1 VSYNVNNGDV
11 LEVSFKGTYQG
22 QRFLTILHYAVDTG
36 FVATDGPTMINDFNA
51 AFNLAGAGNGM
62 QRYAD
67 CLNAN
72 ANIEQVVY
80 QFIALVRRARV
91 VKVPAVGLGQVIGT
105 DSPPNIAAA
114 LTKQSDTAGRHGYGT
129 VHMPALV
136 NESFAGGTL
145 TIGGL
150 AVYGGFLSE
159 LFRIYT
165 LGGGRSLL
173 PVIFRRAD
181 PANSVVV
188 LRSIA
193 QDPVRTMHR
202 RTVGVGE

>member
-1 VSYNVNNGDV
+1 MSYNVSNGDV

-36 FVATDGPTMINDFNA
+36 ATPSDGPTMISDFDA
-51 AFNLAGAGNGM
+51 AFNLAGAGNAM
-62 QRYAD
+62 QRYAN

-80 QFIALVRRARV
+80 QFIALTRRARV
-91 VKVPAVGLGQVIGT
+91 AKIPAVGLGQVIGT
-105 DSPPNIAAA
+105 DAPPNIACA

-136 NESFAGGTL
+136 NESFTGGTMNA
-145 TIGGL
+145 GGL

-159 LFRIYT
+159 LFRVYT
-165 LGGGRSLL
+165 LGGGRSLI
-173 PVIFRRAD
+173 PVIFRRTD
-181 PANSVVV
+181 PANSVSV

-193 QDPVRTMHR
+193 QDTVRTMHR